1 MSDKLSSAFWKIQ
14 NELELSGY
22 LNQVCSSI
30 VEKTISKKK
39 LEEILTN
46 NEINYSIA
54 KVDLLHLIFEYIK
67 IVLQDNILT
76 VNEKEDIKLLKLWF
90 GIQPGDF
97 LFHNSSNVENIIAYQ
112 LSRIYKDNFITDE
125 EALFKVDLQEIFDLS
140 FDQMNDYS
148 KTEASFSIQ
157 QGADPKDLD
166 IFFTQKEYFK
176 LKSPSN

>member
-1 MSDKLSSAFWKIQ
+1 MSDKLSSAFEKIQ

-22 LNQVCSSI
+22 LKEVCLHI
-30 VEKTISKKK
+30 VEKTFSKNV

-46 NEINYSIA
+46 NGVNNSIA
-54 KVDLLHLIFEYIK
+54 KVDLIHLIFEYIK
-67 IVLQDNILT
+67 IILQDDILT

-97 LFHNSSNVENIIAYQ
+97 YFHNSYNVENIISYQ
-112 LSRIYKDNFITDE
+112 LSRIYQDNFITEE

-148 KTEASFSIQ
+148 KTEAALSIQ
-157 QGADPKDLD
+157 QGADAKNLD
-166 IFFTQKEYFK
+166 VFFTHNEYFK
-176 LKSPSN
+176 LKSSST